1 MTLTRLIALL
11 SVLGTLTWADL
22 DAVKKE
28 PSLEKRAELA
38 IENADQAL
46 NRAKSASTEGDFAK
60 VSAALEETAA
70 SCELALESLR
80 DTGKKP
86 SKLSKQYKQDEI
98 RTRQFL
104 RRLDGVI
111 DAVNLDDRPKAEAY
125 KDRVTTVHEEFLL
138 GVMSRN

>member
-11 SVLGTLTWADL
+11 AVLGTLAWADL

-46 NRAKSASTEGDFAK
+46 TRAKSASTEGDFAK

-111 DAVNLDDRPKAEAY
+111 GAVNLDDRPKAEGY
-125 KDRVTTVHEEFLL
+125 RDRVTTVHEEFLL